1 MEILSQQDLMMIA
14 PSYGKAVIGFGIG
27 FLLLGIISILLC
39 NISEMATYITFGTA
53 VIFAAIALFLIIFSP
68 RVDSGRNRYEVK
80 LDETIDINEFYDEY
94 EVIERRDKIWV
105 IEDREAKDDANS

>member
-1 MEILSQQDLMMIA
+1 MEILSQEDIMTIE
-14 PSYGKAVIGFGIG
+14 PSCAKAIIGFGIA
-27 FLLLGIISILLC
+27 FLFMALVSVILCSFSDMAAQVVFGAALISGIITI
-39 NISEMATYITFGTA
+39 
-53 VIFAAIALFLIIFSP
+53 FLIIGSS
-68 RVDSGRNRYEVK
+68 RVDSGRNKYEVK